1 MAHELGVEVD
11 LIVEEAG
18 RSVRQQVAE
27 KAGQKRDEA
36 VCGTLV
42 SDTLLH
48 IRIEFGRQD
57 TATDPPPV
65 AVLARQ
71 RPSSRAPACTR
82 EMTKTQFVKLHCTIN
97 YF

>member
-11 LIVEEAG
+11 LLEEEVE
-18 RSVRQQVAE
+18 RSEHRVVDRE
-27 KAGQKRDEA
+27 KADPKRDEA
-36 VCGTLV
+36 VCNTLV

-57 TATDPPPV
+57 TTTDPPPV

-82 EMTKTQFVKLHCTIN
+82 K
-97 YF
+97 

>member
-11 LIVEEAG
+11 LLEEEVE
-18 RSVRQQVAE
+18 RSEHRVVDRE
-27 KAGQKRDEA
+27 KADPKRDEA

-82 EMTKTQFVKLHCTIN
+82 EMIKTQFVKLHCTVN
-97 YF
+97 

>member
-11 LIVEEAG
+11 LLEEEVE
-18 RSVRQQVAE
+18 RSEHRVVDRG
-27 KAGQKRDEA
+27 KADPKRDEA

-82 EMTKTQFVKLHCTIN
+82 EMTKTQFVKLHCTVN
-97 YF
+97 

>member
-11 LIVEEAG
+11 LLEEEVE
-18 RSVRQQVAE
+18 RSEHRVVDRE
-27 KAGQKRDEA
+27 KADPKRDEA

-82 EMTKTQFVKLHCTIN
+82 EMTKTQFVKLHCTVN
-97 YF
+97 